1 MEEDSNTPETCGQE
15 PEQDKAEKAE
25 KDEKDNGRMELY
37 DWIQCIVG
45 ALVAGILI
53 FMFGIRVVNV
63 KGSSMRPTLH
73 DADMILTTNLFYTP
87 KAGDV
92 VVLQTDTY
100 GPDPLVKR
108 VIATGGQTVDIDF
121 ETGVV
126 YVDGNAL
133 DEPYTAEPTTVRD
146 AFEGPVEVPEG
157 CLFLMGDNRNHSTDS
172 RHATIGMVDERCV
185 IGKVLFIVFPSN
197 LDEYGN
203 KTSREMSRIGSIY

>member
-1 MEEDSNTPETCGQE
+1 M
-15 PEQDKAEKAE
+15 AE
-25 KDEKDNGRMELY
+25 KDREESVKEPERDEAGNEAGLTKKDDGRMEIF
-37 DWIQCIVG
+37 DWFQCIIG

-63 KGSSMRPTLH
+63 KGRSMFPTLH

-121 ETGVV
+121 ERGIV
-126 YVDGNAL
+126 YVDGVAL
-133 DEPYTAEPTTVRD
+133 DEPYIAERTTVRED
-146 AFEGPVEVPEG
+146 FTGPVEVPEG
-157 CLFLMGDNRNHSTDS
+157 CIFLMGDNRNHSTDS
-172 RHATIGMVDERCV
+172 RQANIGMVDKRCV
-185 IGKVLFIVFPSN
+185 IGKVLLIVFPSN

-203 KTSREMSRIGSIY
+203 KTSRDLSRIGSIY